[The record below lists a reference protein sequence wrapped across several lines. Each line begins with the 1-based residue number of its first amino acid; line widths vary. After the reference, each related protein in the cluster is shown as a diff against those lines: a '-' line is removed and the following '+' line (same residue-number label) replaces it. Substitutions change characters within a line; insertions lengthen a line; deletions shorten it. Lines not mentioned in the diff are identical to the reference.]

1 MLLRV
6 DIRLQGAC
14 IACVWFSLTLDVKME
29 DVPPQDTL
37 VTLLANTE
45 APLAARMRAVFYLK
59 SAGGAVAVDSL
70 GKGTRQRVF
79 CVLVV
84 TAAHLCASWWLAAW
98 L

>member
-1 MLLRV
+1 M
-6 DIRLQGAC
+6 
-14 IACVWFSLTLDVKME
+14 WFSLTLDVKME